1 MTDQSQRIQLDFNN
15 VLRVGAQHGLTE
27 QELDAATEQARQ
39 AIQMVQQR
47 RQGGDLRWMELPYA
61 DTSEILLESDHGV
74 VLRFTPDD
82 GPLWGQAQ
90 AKAAELL
97 EAQWRRHNS
106 LRPLADV
113 IRTQAVLL
121 KIEFGH
127 AQYHASLEHARQLDR
142 SYFALLR
149 RLAERAA

>member
-1 MTDQSQRIQLDFNN
+1 MTDFLHAPYETRQLD
-15 VLRVGAQHGLTE
+15 RHIRTA
-27 QELDAATEQARQ
+27 DA
-39 AIQMVQQR
+39 VS
-47 RQGGDLRWMELPYA
+47 YA
-61 DTSEILLESDHGV
+61 DASEILLESDHGV